1 MKKRIVNMLLLAGIG
16 VMCLG
21 GCQKAPEV
29 SENGEVAHA
38 KSNVEQAVEKVVA
51 QGAEDQET
59 SLAEQGGFYDNVI
72 GTQEN
77 GIWICAEVPAVSGT
91 VSQLTL
97 QPRDDLNEALLKA
110 FLDSQNGKAQD
121 ITQEYLS
128 KQEALLNAPSEE
140 FDAGDG
146 IETSEPVEM
155 THFGDDSML
164 VFSDGERTASFFR
177 NTGAYYEDEGLL
189 QNCGTI
195 YTQAPEKNLTWDRE
209 NTKASFSLTQAQE
222 ILQKKL
228 EPLGIIEICL
238 NEIYYYEMAGTA
250 FYEIEFT
257 PSYEGVGIAHEFG
270 SMTTTD
276 VIPVAN
282 AWVTA
287 EGVAS
292 LDLNEV
298 LGKVTEQMSKGD
310 ILSFS
315 QVTDILEKYLESNA
329 ICGCAEAKL
338 TQVEFVYYPDYK
350 EPQLVLK
357 PAWHIY
363 VPLSIKLE
371 SDDAAYDQM
380 FEKSA
385 AWNIYLDAVTGELLR
400 VE

>member
-110 FLDSQNGKAQD
+110 FLDSQNGKVQD

-164 VFSDGERTASFFR
+164 IFSDGERTASFAR

-189 QNCGTI
+189 QNCGMI

-209 NTKASFSLTQAQE
+209 NTGASFPLAQAQE

-228 EPLGIIEICL
+228 EPLGITEI
-238 NEIYYYEMAGTA
+238 NPYEIYYYEAAGIA
-250 FYEIEFT
+250 FYEIKFT
-257 PSYEGVGIAHEFG
+257 PSYESVGMAHEFG
-270 SMTTTD
+270 QMGTTD
-276 VIPVAN
+276 VIPTAD

-292 LDLNEV
+292 LNLGEV